1 MNARFRAALRLQR
14 FEILACV
21 AAGLVLAGSALL
33 VWFRLISLHVEGGC
47 FLNSAGING
56 VPPCTLGAGRDAAL
70 AAFNAVNESDA
81 KSVMLMMAVIPLLVG
96 MVLGVGVVAPEI
108 EGGTAPSMW
117 VLARSRTRWLWGR
130 MLPSLA
136 TAIAV
141 LALLAVAS
149 QILWLAREP
158 YLPNPWLNFD
168 DASLHGPI
176 LVAKGL
182 AAYGVG
188 LAIGALLGRN
198 LPSIILATLVIWLGL
213 AGTGNVARSLWT
225 QAEAPNHTAVADP
238 NGDVLAFPGGYIR
251 GGGWRTADGR
261 IITDAYPLEAS
272 GIVPAGEQ
280 DPFAWLDAH
289 LTRFYFGVPG
299 DLFPAWDAAETAGYA
314 AVGVLAVGAAFLV
327 VRQRRPYV

>member
-1 MNARFRAALRLQR
+1 MNARFRAGLRLQR
-14 FEILACV
+14 FEILACL
-21 AAGLVLAGSALL
+21 ATALVLAGSALL
-33 VWFRLISLHVEGGC
+33 VWFRLNGLHLEGGC
-47 FLNSAGING
+47 FPNSAGLAG
-56 VPPCTLGAGRDAAL
+56 VAPCTLGAGRDAAL
-70 AAFNAVNESDA
+70 TAFNAINESDA
-81 KSVMLMMAVIPLLVG
+81 NSVMLMMAVIPLLIG

-130 MLPSLA
+130 MRASLV

-149 QILWLAREP
+149 QVLWLAREP

-198 LPSIILATLVIWLGL
+198 LPAIILATIVVWLGL
-213 AGTGNVARSLWT
+213 SGTGNVARSLWM
-225 QAEAPNHTAVADP
+225 QAEGPNHTAIADP
-238 NGDVLAFPGGYIR
+238 SGHALAFPGGDMT
-251 GGGWRTADGR
+251 GSGWLTADGR
-261 IITDAYPLEAS
+261 RLTDEEGYALA
-272 GIVPAGEQ
+272 PAGEP
-280 DPFAWLDAH
+280 DPTTWAFDH
-289 LTRFYFGVPG
+289 LTLFYYGVPG
-299 DLFPAWDAAETAGYA
+299 SLFPAWDAAETAGYA